1 MNRPA
6 PFRTMAGG
14 LVAGVCCALVPGLAL
29 AQAKPAAKPR
39 PIAVAA
45 SQMSVTTGAGIRTLQ
60 SALAAAYSNNPTLLA
75 ARAGLRA
82 TDETVPAAIAGWRP
96 QVTITGTGGGA
107 FGTTTSTTGASTQD
121 TLLGQQTVAGR
132 TLTSSAQRPLYAFTG
147 TVTQPIYRGGR
158 TVAGIN
164 RAENQVMSARAQL
177 QATEQ
182 QVFTDTIAAYVGVI
196 SNGQVLQLD
205 ANNEQVLQKQL
216 QATNDRFRVGEITRT
231 DVAQA
236 EAALAQAT
244 ATRAAQEGQLQT
256 SRANFQRETGEL
268 PDNLIEPQPLQLPG
282 HAEQDIVTLANANN
296 PNVVAALFN
305 DAAAREAFNLAY
317 SALMPNLSLQAQAFY
332 TNNQQQVGLNAQGE
346 QVTGSLTIPIYQG
359 GSEYAAI
366 RQARQQEQQARKQLD
381 DQRRIATQQAVTA
394 YQNYLSAKATITSN
408 RAAIRANQIALEGV
422 QREAIV
428 GSRTTLDVLNAEQAL
443 LNSRVTLVQ
452 SLANFVTDSYAVANS
467 TGRLTAYDLN
477 LAVPLYDVNAYYR
490 AVKNLWIGTGDYATE
505 QLGR

>member
-1 MNRPA
+1 MSRSALFRVVAVGLCWAIGPA
-6 PFRTMAGG
+6 A
-14 LVAGVCCALVPGLAL
+14 AL
-29 AQAKPAAKPR
+29 AQAKPKAR
-39 PIAVAA
+39 PLTLDT
-45 SQMSVTTGAGIRTLQ
+45 SQAGARLTTSMAGSGIRTLQ
-60 SALAAAYSNNPTLLA
+60 QALGAAYSNNPTLTA

-82 TDETVPAAIAGWRP
+82 TDETVPAAISSWRP
-96 QVTITGTGGGA
+96 QVIISGTGGGA
-107 FGTTTSTTGASTQD
+107 YGTTTSTFGASTQNSVFGPQ
-121 TLLGQQTVAGR
+121 TTPGGQN
-132 TLTSSAQRPLYAFTG
+132 TSSSQRPLYAFTG

-177 QATEQ
+177 QVTEQ
-182 QVFTDTIAAYVGVI
+182 QVFSDTINAYVGVI

-244 ATRAAQEGQLQT
+244 ATREAQEGTLQT

-282 HAEQDIVTLANANN
+282 HGEQDIVRLADANN
-296 PNVVAALFN
+296 PNVIEALFN
-305 DAAAREAFNLAY
+305 VAAAREAFNLAY
-317 SALMPNLSLQAQAFY
+317 SALMPNLSVQAQAFY
-332 TNNQQQVGLNAQGE
+332 TNQQQQIGLNAQGE
-346 QVTGSLTIPIYQG
+346 TIIGTLTIPIFQG
-359 GSEYAAI
+359 GAEYSAI
-366 RQARQQEQQARKQLD
+366 RQARQQEQQAIKSLD
-381 DQRRIATQQAVTA
+381 DQRRAATQQAISA
-394 YQNYLSAKATITSN
+394 FQNYVSAKATIVSN
-408 RAAIRANQIALEGV
+408 RAAIRANEIALEGV

-452 SLANFVTDSYAVANS
+452 SLANFVNQSYAVANA

-490 AVKNLWIGTGDYATE
+490 EVKNLWIGTGDYATG
-505 QLGR
+505 QPGR